1 MMGHDDGPL
10 EQVETIRTDDQMDGD
25 GEQKIASKV
34 SVGKDS
40 ASVKIAKLAA
50 RLLASVL
57 VFLLQLQYS
66 PIL

>member
-40 ASVKIAKLAA
+40 ASVKIAKLTA